1 MATIQ
6 RGQDPTRHTST
17 LDATRNRR
25 RTRRRVLSSLLR
37 VCVVTTTL
45 FLLYALAP
53 LGRRP
58 DGTIAVQLAGS
69 MIIFIVV
76 MTLQILA
83 VMRSPY
89 PGLRAAEVVAVSI
102 PFFMLLF
109 AATYFVMGG
118 AAPASFTERLTR
130 IDAFYFAVTVFATVG
145 FGDIVPNTETARLVV
160 TVQMLADLL
169 LIGFVA
175 KVLIGIVQQRRQA
188 LATPGSPPIDSDRDA
203 AAPHTD
209 P

>member
-6 RGQDPTRHTST
+6 RGQDPTRGTST

-25 RTRRRVLSSLLR
+25 RTRQWMLSSLLR

-53 LGRRP
+53 LGQRP
-58 DGTIAVQLAGS
+58 EGTIALKLAGS

-76 MTLQILA
+76 ITWQILA
-83 VMRSPY
+83 VTRSPF
-89 PGLRAAEVVAVSI
+89 PGLRAIEAVAVSI
-102 PFFMLLF
+102 PFFLLLF

-118 AAPASFTERLTR
+118 ADPASFSERLTR
-130 IDAFYFAVTVFATVG
+130 IDAFYFTVTVFATVG
-145 FGDIVPNTETARLVV
+145 FGDIVPHTEAAKVVV
-160 TVQMLADLL
+160 TVQMLADLV
-169 LIGFVA
+169 LIGFIA
-175 KVLIGIVQQRRQA
+175 KVLIGIVQQRRQT
-188 LATPGSPPIDSDRDA
+188 LAAPKSPVDSDRDV

>member
-6 RGQDPTRHTST
+6 RGQDPTRDTST

-25 RTRRRVLSSLLR
+25 RTRRRMLSSLLR
-37 VCVVTTTL
+37 VCVVTTTM

-58 DGTIAVQLAGS
+58 DGTVAVQLAVS
-69 MIIFIVV
+69 LIIFIVV
-76 MTLQILA
+76 MTWQILA

-89 PGLRAAEVVAVSI
+89 PGLRAVEAVAVSI
-102 PFFMLLF
+102 PFFILLF

-118 AAPASFTERLTR
+118 AAPASFSERLTR

-145 FGDIVPNTETARLVV
+145 FGDIVPHTETARLVV
-160 TVQMLADLL
+160 TIQMLADLL

-175 KVLIGIVQQRRQA
+175 RGLIGIVQQRRQA
-188 LATPGSPPIDSDRDA
+188 LATPGSPPVDSDRDV
-203 AAPHTD
+203 APHAD
-209 P
+209 S